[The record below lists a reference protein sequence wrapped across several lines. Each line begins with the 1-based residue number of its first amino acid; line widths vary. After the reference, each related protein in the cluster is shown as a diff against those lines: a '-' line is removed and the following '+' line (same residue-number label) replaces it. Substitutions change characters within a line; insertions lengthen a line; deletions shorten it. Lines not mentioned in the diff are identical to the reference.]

1 MPVTLYSCSL
11 QGLNGV
17 LTEVEVDILSGI
29 PAFNIVGLTDTS
41 IQEAKERIISAIKNS
56 GFEFPRMKKTINLA
70 PADTRKH
77 GPLFDLPIALGLLLA
92 SGQIPLSDEFRESI
106 FAGELALDGSLRRI
120 HGALLIADFA
130 KKHGYKRVF
139 LPAANTQE
147 ASLVSEIDIF
157 PIQSLRTF
165 SNFTSGRSQI
175 FPIRSSERDF
185 YKWVSEDDRSIAK
198 HTDYTFDMS
207 HIQGLSHAKRA
218 LEIAAS
224 GSHNVLFTGPP
235 GSGKTLLARSF
246 STILPKLNFQEALEV
261 TRMYS
266 LMGRLDPTRP
276 LITTSPFRSVH
287 HKASAFSILGG
298 GAFPRPGEIS
308 LAHKGVLFLDE
319 IAEFP
324 LSTLETLRQPLEDH
338 SITIG
343 RASATI
349 TYPAHFTL
357 IAAMNPCP
365 CGYLHD
371 SHHVC
376 TCSSSQVLN
385 YQKKLSGP
393 FLDRMDIF
401 LDIPRTKVDAL
412 AADSKG
418 ETSQSI
424 CERVQK
430 ARDIQTRRFQTRNSD
445 ADDDVDD
452 GALASDPSRQNFQND
467 HSMPHSITSNSE
479 MSLPL
484 IRKHCRLDI
493 SSQKILQQAVTHFQL
508 SNRSYYRIL
517 KVARTIADIEGQK
530 DISEAHV
537 AEALQYRKRSFM
549 S

>member
-11 QGLNGV
+11 QGLSGV

-29 PAFNIVGLTDTS
+29 PAFTIVGLTDTS

-92 SGQIPLSDEFRESI
+92 SGQIPFRDDFRESI

-120 HGALLIADFA
+120 HGALLLADFA
-130 KKHGYKRVF
+130 KKHGYKRIF
-139 LPAANTQE
+139 LPEANALE
-147 ASLVSEIDIF
+147 ASLVSEIDIY
-157 PIQSLRTF
+157 PLQSLRTF
-165 SNFTSGRSQI
+165 ENFFSGRTLIQ
-175 FPIRSSERDF
+175 PLRTSELDF
-185 YKWVSEDDRSIAK
+185 EKWASRHDRGASNHK
-198 HTDYTFDMS
+198 ENSFDMS
-207 HIQGLSHAKRA
+207 QIQGLTHAKRA
-218 LEIAAS
+218 LEIAAA

-246 STILPKLNFQEALEV
+246 STILPKLNLQEALEV
-261 TRMYS
+261 TKMYS
-266 LMGRLDPTRP
+266 LMGRLDPSKP
-276 LITTSPFRSVH
+276 LITTPPFRSVH

-319 IAEFP
+319 IAEFS
-324 LSTLETLRQPLEDH
+324 LSVLETLRQPLEDH

-371 SHHVC
+371 AHHSC
-376 TCSSSQVLN
+376 ACSSSQVLN

-401 LDIPRTKVDAL
+401 LDIPRTKVEIL
-412 AADSKG
+412 ASDSGG
-418 ETSQSI
+418 EISKSI
-424 CERVQK
+424 RERVQK
-430 ARDIQTRRFQTRNSD
+430 ARDIQTRRFQTHHSR
-445 ADDDVDD
+445 ADYCAENNDR
-452 GALASDPSRQNFQND
+452 GTQNLPDENLIN
-467 HSMPHSITSNSE
+467 HSITSNSE

-484 IRKHCRLDI
+484 LRKHCKLDI
-493 SSQKILQQAVTHFQL
+493 SSQNILKQALNTFHL

-517 KVARTIADIEGQK
+517 KVARTIADLQGEEN
-530 DISEAHV
+530 ISEANV
-537 AEALQYRKRSFM
+537 AEALQYRKR
-549 S
+549 